1 MSEAAVISI
10 PRRSER
16 IASSFTKTKVQ
27 TMLSL
32 SIRRRAATRVL
43 GLLIVCAAL
52 GTRPAGAQVRSITSE
67 RPVTITFD
75 NAVGTPVE
83 VYWIDFEGNEQRYGT
98 LEPGITWEQGTYET
112 HAWRFKKDGRV
123 LGVYVAN
130 AEPRQYSTVYDVA
143 RKPLGPA
150 DFSPD
155 REEPGLQ
162 VFKDGFSLP
171 YRRPITVWSTEE
183 VYDLNASQTF
193 LLSFDALIGD
203 EGQELILAFSHNRV
217 PWGAPGPDA
226 LTIRVSPGDQD
237 FWFRTGFYGNW
248 LDTELYYE
256 PSERIVRAGQTQRYT
271 VALTDASVTVAV
283 DGRVMVRASLEG
295 AAFERKGHVGFVVFG
310 NDELAHTRIAYRNVT
325 VSRPPTLAMAGGLTG
340 DAGANRGDA
349 GANRDFGTPTDT
361 NTSEAAEAGRY
372 FALVI
377 AVEKYAGATINDL
390 TFPVQDA
397 QNVIRALTENYTF
410 DPQNV
415 IFLRDPVKAEITNA
429 LDRLVD
435 QVKPNDNLLIFYAG
449 HGYWDER
456 MKQGFWLPA
465 DAEQGFRANWLSNG
479 TIRDY
484 INGIRTR
491 HTLLISDACF
501 SGGIFKTR
509 EAFTG
514 ADRAVEELFRIPSR
528 KAMTSGT
535 LNVVP
540 DESVFVRYL
549 IKTLRENRAP
559 FLTSRKLF
567 GALREPVINNS
578 PLSQVPQ
585 FGVVHNTGDEG
596 GEFIFVHKR

>member
-1 MSEAAVISI
+1 MFS
-10 PRRSER
+10 P
-16 IASSFTKTKVQ
+16 
-27 TMLSL
+27 
-32 SIRRRAATRVL
+32 SIRRRAATRAL
-43 GLLIVCAAL
+43 GLFLVCAAL
-52 GTRPAGAQVRSITSE
+52 WAPSVFAQVRSISSE
-67 RPVTITFD
+67 TPVTITFL
-75 NAVGTPVE
+75 NATETPVE
-83 VYWIDFEGNEQRYGT
+83 VYWIDFEGQEQHYGA

-112 HAWRFKKDGRV
+112 HAWRFKKAGRV

-130 AEPRQYSTVYDVA
+130 ANARQYYTVYDA
-143 RKPLGPA
+143 GQKPLGPA

-171 YRRPITVWSTEE
+171 YRPITVWSAEE
-183 VYDLNASQTF
+183 VYDLNSSNTF
-193 LLSFDALIGD
+193 LLSFDALL
-203 EGQELILAFSHNRV
+203 ETAGQELILAFSHNRV

-226 LTIRVSPGDQD
+226 LTIRVSPSDQD

-256 PSERIVRAGQTQRYT
+256 PSEQIVRTGQTQRYT
-271 VALTDASVTVAV
+271 VALTDAAVTVAV

-295 AAFERKGHVGFVVFG
+295 VAFERKGHVGFVVFG
-310 NDELAHTRIAYRNVT
+310 NDELEHTRIAYRNVS
-325 VSRPPTLAMAGGLTG
+325 VSRPPTPAPAGGL
-340 DAGANRGDA
+340 AGEA
-349 GANRDFGTPTDT
+349 GANRDFGTPA
-361 NTSEAAEAGRY
+361 NTETPEASEAGRY

-377 AVEKYAGATINDL
+377 AVEKYSGATIEDL

-397 QNVIRALTENYTF
+397 QNVVRTLTENYTF

-415 IFLRDPVKAEITNA
+415 MFLRDPSKAEITNA

-435 QVKPNDNLLIFYAG
+435 QVKPEDNLLIFYAG

-465 DAEQGFRANWLSNG
+465 DAERGFRANWLSNG

-509 EAFTG
+509 QAFTG
-514 ADRAVEELFRIPSR
+514 ADRAIEELFRIPSR

-540 DESVFVRYL
+540 DKSVFVRYL

-559 FLTSRKLF
+559 FLTARRLF
-567 GALREPVINNS
+567 DTLREPVINNS

-596 GEFIFVHKR
+596 GEFIFVHRR

>member
-1 MSEAAVISI
+1 MS
-10 PRRSER
+10 
-16 IASSFTKTKVQ
+16 
-27 TMLSL
+27 SL
-32 SIRRRAATRVL
+32 SIRRRAATRAL
-43 GLLIVCAAL
+43 GLLIVCATLWA
-52 GTRPAGAQVRSITSE
+52 RPAGAQVRSITSE
-67 RPVTITFD
+67 TPVTITFD
-75 NAVGTPVE
+75 NAAGTPVE
-83 VYWIDFEGNEQRYGT
+83 VYWLDFEGQEQHYGT
-98 LEPGITWEQGTYET
+98 LEPEVTWEQGTYET
-112 HAWRFKKDGRV
+112 HAWRFKKEGRV

-130 AEPRQYSTVYDVA
+130 ADARQYYTVYDVA

-171 YRRPITVWSTEE
+171 YRPITVWSTEE
-183 VYDLNASQTF
+183 VYDLNGSKTF
-193 LLSFDALIGD
+193 LLGFDALLD
-203 EGQELILAFSHNRV
+203 HAGQELILAFSHNRV

-237 FWFRTGFYGNW
+237 FWFRTGFYEGW

-256 PSERIVRAGQTQRYT
+256 PSEEIVRVGQTQRYT
-271 VALTDASVTVAV
+271 VALTGEAVTVAV
-283 DGRVMVRASLEG
+283 DGRVVVRASLEG

-310 NDELAHTRIAYRNVT
+310 NDELAHTRVTYRNVS
-325 VSRPPTLAMAGGLTG
+325 VSRPPTLAPAGSLAG

-349 GANRDFGTPTDT
+349 GANRDFGTPADPSTP
-361 NTSEAAEAGRY
+361 EASEAGRY

-377 AVEKYAGATINDL
+377 AVEKYSGATINDL

-415 IFLRDPVKAEITNA
+415 IFLRDPAKAEITNA

-484 INGIRTR
+484 VNGIQTR

-509 EAFTG
+509 QAFTG

-559 FLTSRKLF
+559 FLTARRLF
-567 GALREPVINNS
+567 DVLREPVINNS

>member
-1 MSEAAVISI
+1 M
-10 PRRSER
+10 
-16 IASSFTKTKVQ
+16 F
-27 TMLSL
+27 SL
-32 SIRRRAATRVL
+32 SHRIRVVVRTL
-43 GLLIVCAAL
+43 GLLVACASL
-52 GTRPAGAQVRSITSE
+52 GTASVFAQQRSITSE
-67 RPVTITFD
+67 VPVTITFD
-75 NAVGTPVE
+75 NAVGSPVE
-83 VYWIDFEGNEQRYGT
+83 VYWIDFEGNEQLYGAM
-98 LEPGITWEQGTYET
+98 EQGTYET

-123 LGVYVAN
+123 LGVYVAS
-130 AEPRQYSTVYDVA
+130 AEPRQYYTVYDVA

-155 REEPGLQ
+155 REVEGLQ

-171 YRRPITVWSTEE
+171 YRPISVWSTEE
-183 VYDLNASQTF
+183 VYDLTVSPTF
-193 LLSFDALIGD
+193 LLSFDVLLED
-203 EGQELILAFSHNRV
+203 PGQEVILAFSHNRV

-226 LTIRVSPGDQD
+226 LTIRVSPSDQD
-237 FWFRTGFYGNW
+237 FWFRTGFYEGW
-248 LDTELYYE
+248 LNTELYYE
-256 PSERIVRAGQTQRYT
+256 RSEQIVRAGQTQRYT
-271 VALTDASVTVAV
+271 VALSDASVTVTV

-310 NDELAHTRIAYRNVT
+310 NEELAHTRIAYQNIT
-325 VSRPPTLAMAGGLTG
+325 VSRPPLPAPPGNLAVDANAGDG
-340 DAGANRGDA
+340 GANRGDG
-349 GANRDFGTPTDT
+349 GATRDFGTPTDT

-377 AVEKYAGATINDL
+377 AVEKYSGATINDL
-390 TFPVQDA
+390 DFPAQDA
-397 QNVIRALTENYTF
+397 QNVIQTLTENYTF
-410 DPQNV
+410 DPENV
-415 IFLRDPVKAEITNA
+415 TFLRDPTKAEIMNA

-484 INGIRTR
+484 INGIRSR

-509 EAFTG
+509 DAFTG
-514 ADRAVEELFRIPSR
+514 ANRAVEELFRIPSR

-567 GALREPVINNS
+567 DTIREPVINNS

-596 GEFIFVHKR
+596 GEFIFVHK